1 MWENTYKELRDSSKT
16 IEKKNVVKGENLDR
30 FMLIYYFYRIL
41 FLRENDILWRDFIFT
56 IPVKGGL

>member
-30 FMLIYYFYRIL
+30 YMLIYYFYRIL